1 MVERHI
7 GTGHAAAHILQSVGS
22 LESAR
27 VWQAGD
33 IDVVESTEAG
43 EKREFRVAAP
53 ATLSPY
59 QRSLVGWHAADRDA
73 SLLVHRDRVWGSA
86 TSYQAKQ

>member
-1 MVERHI
+1 MRRLMVERHI
-7 GTGHAAAHILQSVGS
+7 GTGHAAAHVLQSMES

-59 QRSLVGWHAADRDA
+59 QRSLVG
-73 SLLVHRDRVWGSA
+73 
-86 TSYQAKQ
+86 